1 MIPKIILLNGPSSSG
16 KSTLSKALQ
25 KTLREIKNEE
35 YDIVSID
42 EIIPNRR

>member
-1 MIPKIILLNGPSSSG
+1 MIPQIILLNGPSGSG

-25 KTLREIKNEE
+25 KTVRELTNEE

-42 EIIPNRR
+42 EIIPDRR